1 MCQGG
6 AKDLKKL
13 YHNDGN
19 DDNYN
24 ATTTMTTTMTTTN
37 SMTTTAKQHQL
48 RPIALLQIKNCP
60 QKNYFFCSKNNPT
73 LGYKKIKTA
82 IV

>member
-1 MCQGG
+1 MKDVPGRCQR
-6 AKDLKKL
+6 LKKL

-37 SMTTTAKQHQL
+37 YMTTTAKQHQL
-48 RPIALLQIKNCP
+48 RPIAALSP
-60 QKNYFFCSKNNPT
+60 EMM
-73 LGYKKIKTA
+73 
-82 IV
+82 V